1 MKKILIIKHGSLG
14 DLILS
19 FGAIKTIKHYFP
31 KANLFLLTQTNFK
44 EIFKDLPYVDNIFE
58 DNRNKNLLSVVNY
71 LKIINEHNIDLVVD
85 LQNSKR
91 TQIYHF
97 FSKLFS
103 KTKTL
108 SARKFSHYRY
118 QQQSLGIQ
126 HITNNHKDQLKFLG
140 IDNYYST
147 DLSWMSK
154 THKFKEKYAV
164 IIPGASKTGEYK
176 KWPIQKYAD
185 VSNYLIK
192 KNFKV
197 FLTGSP
203 LDKDDIDSII
213 RLSPQAKDMTHES
226 KIDVFYDLCL
236 YSDIIISNDTGP
248 AHIAG
253 LTNQNLIW
261 LANDNKISKSCYPLG
276 SKVHKILSKNVKDI
290 ETNDV
295 LKKIDQIII

>member
-1 MKKILIIKHGSLG
+1 
-14 DLILS
+14 
-19 FGAIKTIKHYFP
+19 
-31 KANLFLLTQTNFK
+31 
-44 EIFKDLPYVDNIFE
+44 
-58 DNRNKNLLSVVNY
+58 
-71 LKIINEHNIDLVVD
+71 
-85 LQNSKR
+85 
-91 TQIYHF
+91 
-97 FSKLFS
+97 
-103 KTKTL
+103 
-108 SARKFSHYRY
+108 
-118 QQQSLGIQ
+118 
-126 HITNNHKDQLKFLG
+126 
-140 IDNYYST
+140 
-147 DLSWMSK
+147 MSK
-154 THKFKEKYAV
+154 SHKFKEKYAV

-253 LTNQNLIW
+253 LTNQDLIW
-261 LANDNKISKSCYPLG
+261 LANDNKISRSCYPLG
-276 SKVHKILSKNVKDI
+276 NKVHKILSKNVKDI

-295 LKKIDQIII
+295 LKKLIK